1 MKRIEFYTLINNFG
15 KPAAVKVKGYTDGN
29 YNYYK
34 DKFNNWHCV
43 VPSLGVAFHGYFKT
57 RKEAI
62 INAYIGENIEALN
75 KYYINNEYLINRF
88 KELVEK
94 EKGVK

>member
-15 KPAAVKVKGYTDGN
+15 EPAAVKVKGYTDGN

-43 VPSLGVAFHGYFKT
+43 IPSLGIAFHGYFTK
-57 RKEAI
+57 RYQAVEDGYKE
-62 INAYIGENIEALN
+62 ENVTALN

-94 EKGVK
+94 AMEEK